1 MKLKLRTQFAILTIA
16 VTLFPIAFGLL
27 FYTGQQAKRDPR
39 QPTQLFLSEVAQL
52 WSKDKNLTFEDIR
65 DAGERA
71 ELPIIDAALIDPD
84 GTVLVSSFKGL
95 PAGSKLQVAD
105 LARWPLVST
114 GKPRPELRFL
124 PVDSSVTKS
133 PLLLFD
139 IQPFWTR
146 EDIRNRN
153 FMLFSSFA
161 LGAFLVAG
169 LMSLLI
175 LRSTNT
181 AIKNLIDD
189 TTTVAS
195 GKLDHEVKGSGAE
208 ELRSLADSINRMR
221 ITLRDM
227 ISRRMNM
234 LIGVSH
240 DLKTPIALI
249 QGYTDALT
257 DNMASDEATRQRYLE
272 IIREKSA
279 QLEDLVSDLIEFM
292 KIDDLNM
299 PLETVDLASFVLT
312 LGKRFEE
319 DARLLGMEFVY
330 GFGLAF
336 SKELPGG
343 ALPGAALHGAQYGA
357 APSGTKQSD
366 AVLHGAL
373 HSTAPSSVAP
383 SSAALHIKMN
393 RMLVE
398 RAIENLVSNAFR
410 YTGTRGRVEFS
421 LQFDS
426 GQPVLVV
433 ADNGPGIPEE
443 ELPYVFDAFYRG
455 THSRQEAGHGLG
467 LTIVKSIVDLHGW
480 EIEAHNRTDRTADG
494 AAIGIAAGSSA
505 AHGLLIAIRMKAAS

>member
-16 VTLFPIAFGLL
+16 VTLFPIAFGLW
-27 FYTGQQAKRDPR
+27 FFTSQQAKRDPR
-39 QPTQLFLSEVAQL
+39 QPTQLFLSEVASL
-52 WSKDKNLTFEDIR
+52 WSQNQNLTFADIR
-65 DAGERA
+65 EAGERA
-71 ELPIIDAALIDPD
+71 GLPIIDAALIDPD

-105 LARWPLVST
+105 LARSPLVSA

-146 EDIRNRN
+146 EDIRNKN
-153 FMLFSSFA
+153 FMLISSFA

-249 QGYTDALT
+249 QGYTDALA
-257 DNMASDEATRQRYLE
+257 DNMASDEITRQHYLE

-299 PLETVDLASFVLT
+299 PMETVDLGSFVLT

-330 GFGLAF
+330 GFGSSF
-336 SKELPGG
+336 SKEPPGD
-343 ALPGAALHGAQYGA
+343 LL
-357 APSGTKQSD
+357 SD
-366 AVLHGAL
+366 AAMR
-373 HSTAPSSVAP
+373 
-383 SSAALHIKMN
+383 IKMN

-410 YTGTRGRVEFS
+410 YTGRGGRVEFS

-480 EIEAHNRTDRTADG
+480 EIEAHNRIDWADRTAENAG
-494 AAIGIAAGSSA
+494 IGDAGTSTAS
-505 AHGLLIAIRMKAAS
+505 HGLLVAIRMKAAL

>member
-16 VTLFPIAFGLL
+16 VTLFPIAFGLW
-27 FYTGQQAKRDPR
+27 FFTSQQAKRDPR
-39 QPTQLFLSEVAQL
+39 QPTQLFLSEVASL
-52 WSKDKNLTFEDIR
+52 WSQNQNLTFADIR
-65 DAGERA
+65 EAGERA
-71 ELPIIDAALIDPD
+71 GLPIIDAALIDPD

-95 PAGSKLQVAD
+95 PAGSTLQVAD
-105 LARWPLVST
+105 LARSPLVSA

-146 EDIRNRN
+146 EDIRNKN
-153 FMLFSSFA
+153 FMLISSFA

-249 QGYTDALT
+249 QGYTDALA
-257 DNMASDEATRQRYLE
+257 DNMASDEITRQHYLE

-299 PLETVDLASFVLT
+299 PMETVDLGSFVLT

-330 GFGLAF
+330 GFGSSF
-336 SKELPGG
+336 SKEPPGD
-343 ALPGAALHGAQYGA
+343 LL
-357 APSGTKQSD
+357 SD
-366 AVLHGAL
+366 AAMR
-373 HSTAPSSVAP
+373 
-383 SSAALHIKMN
+383 IKMN

-410 YTGTRGRVEFS
+410 YTGRGGRVEFS

-480 EIEAHNRTDRTADG
+480 EIEAHNRIDWADRTAENAG
-494 AAIGIAAGSSA
+494 IGYAVTSTAS
-505 AHGLLIAIRMKAAS
+505 HGLLVAIRMKATL

>member
-1 MKLKLRTQFAILTIA
+1 MKMKLRTQFAILTIA

-39 QPTQLFLSEVAQL
+39 KPTQLFLSEVARL
-52 WSKDKNLTFEDIR
+52 WSRDKNVTIEDIR
-65 DAGERA
+65 SAGEQA
-71 ELPIIDAALIDPD
+71 GLPIIDAALIDPE
-84 GTVLVSSFKGL
+84 GAVLVSSFRGL
-95 PAGSKLQVAD
+95 PAGSKLRVAD
-105 LARWPLVST
+105 FARWTLISG

-124 PVDSSVTKS
+124 PVDGGVTKS

-139 IQPFWTR
+139 IQPFWTK
-146 EDIRNRN
+146 EDIRNRT
-153 FMLFSSFA
+153 FALISSFA

-175 LRSTNT
+175 LRSTNR

-189 TTTVAS
+189 TATVAS

-221 ITLRDM
+221 IALRDM

-257 DNMASDEATRQRYLE
+257 DNMASDEATRRRYLE

-299 PLETVDLASFVLT
+299 PLETVDLASFVRE

-319 DARLLGMEFVY
+319 DGRLLGVEFAY
-330 GFGLAF
+330 GFGERLSA
-336 SKELPGG
+336 EPPM
-343 ALPGAALHGAQYGA
+343 ALP
-357 APSGTKQSD
+357 
-366 AVLHGAL
+366 
-373 HSTAPSSVAP
+373 SV
-383 SSAALHIKMN
+383 KMN
-393 RMLVE
+393 RILVE
-398 RAIENLVSNAFR
+398 RALENLVSNSFR
-410 YTGTRGRVEFS
+410 YTKRGGRVE
-421 LQFDS
+421 LKL
-426 GQPVLVV
+426 GLEAGVPVLTVM
-433 ADNGPGIPEE
+433 DNGPGIPEA

-480 EIEAHNRTDRTADG
+480 EIEARNRTVD
-494 AAIGIAAGSSA
+494 AASVEVATGSGS
-505 AHGLLIAIRMKAAS
+505 AHGLLIAIRMKALS

>member
-16 VTLFPIAFGLL
+16 VTLFPIAFGLW
-27 FYTGQQAKRDPR
+27 FFTSQQAKRDPR
-39 QPTQLFLSEVAQL
+39 QPTQLFLSEVASL
-52 WSKDKNLTFEDIR
+52 WSQNQNLTFADIR
-65 DAGERA
+65 EAGERA
-71 ELPIIDAALIDPD
+71 GLPIIDAALIDPE

-105 LARWPLVST
+105 LARSPLVSA

-146 EDIRNRN
+146 EDIRNKN
-153 FMLFSSFA
+153 FMLISSFA

-249 QGYTDALT
+249 QGYTDALA
-257 DNMASDEATRQRYLE
+257 DNMASDEITRQHYLE

-299 PLETVDLASFVLT
+299 PMETVDLGSFVLT

-330 GFGLAF
+330 GFGSSF
-336 SKELPGG
+336 SKEPPGD
-343 ALPGAALHGAQYGA
+343 LL
-357 APSGTKQSD
+357 SD
-366 AVLHGAL
+366 AAMR
-373 HSTAPSSVAP
+373 
-383 SSAALHIKMN
+383 IKMN

-410 YTGTRGRVEFS
+410 YTGRGGRVEFS

-480 EIEAHNRTDRTADG
+480 EIEAHNRIDWADRTAENAG
-494 AAIGIAAGSSA
+494 IGYAGTSTAS
-505 AHGLLIAIRMKAAS
+505 HGLLVAIRMKAAL

>member
-16 VTLFPIAFGLL
+16 VTLFPIAFGLW
-27 FYTGQQAKRDPR
+27 FFTGQQAKRDPR

-52 WSKDKNLTFEDIR
+52 WSKDKNLTFADIR

-105 LARWPLVST
+105 LARPPLMPP
-114 GKPRPELRFL
+114 GKPGPELRFL
-124 PVDSSVTKS
+124 PVDSNVTKS

-139 IQPFWTR
+139 IRPFWTR
-146 EDIRNRN
+146 EDVRNRN
-153 FMLFSSFA
+153 FMLISSFA

-208 ELRSLADSINRMR
+208 ELRSLADSINHMR

-249 QGYTDALT
+249 QRYTDALA
-257 DNMASDEATRQRYLE
+257 DNMASNEATRQHYLE

-299 PLETVDLASFVLT
+299 PMETVDLGSFVLA

-319 DARLLGMEFVY
+319 DARLLGLEFVY
-330 GFGLAF
+330 GFGSAF
-336 SKELPGG
+336 SKEPPDG
-343 ALPGAALHGAQYGA
+343 ALADAALRGVPHGA
-357 APSGTKQSD
+357 APSSARQ
-366 AVLHGAL
+366 
-373 HSTAPSSVAP
+373 

-410 YTGTRGRVEFS
+410 YTGTGGRVEFS

-480 EIEAHNRTDRTADG
+480 EIKAHNRTVDG
-494 AAIGIAAGSSA
+494 AAIGVAAGSA
-505 AHGLLIAIRMKAAS
+505 ASRGLLIAIRMKAAL